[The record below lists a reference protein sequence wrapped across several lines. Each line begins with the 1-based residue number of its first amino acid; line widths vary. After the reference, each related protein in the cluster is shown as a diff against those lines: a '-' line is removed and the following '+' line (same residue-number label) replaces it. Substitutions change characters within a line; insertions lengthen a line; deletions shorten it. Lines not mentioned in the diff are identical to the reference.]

1 MVFHFFI
8 VFTVNRYL
16 FKSLK
21 KGMNEMSGVP
31 DQVRLARPQ
40 KSRLSVARIDKQ
52 RERSA
57 KNYQNKEQERKIVK
71 HERKYV

>member
-1 MVFHFFI
+1 
-8 VFTVNRYL
+8 
-16 FKSLK
+16 
-21 KGMNEMSGVP
+21 MSGVP

-71 HERKYV
+71 HERKDV